1 MNQINQIDQTNQIN
15 PRPYPAEVRSPGGSL
30 MVQLPRVAYFS
41 MEIGLESGMPTYS
54 GGLGVLAGDTIRSAA
69 DLEVPMVAVSLLH
82 RRGYFFQRL
91 DAHGQQSEEPVAW
104 PVNDFAELIDGQA
117 TVDIEGRTVHVRA
130 WKYCVTGES
139 GHVVP
144 VYLLDT
150 NVDENQPWDRT
161 LTDVLYGGDD
171 HYRLCQEM
179 VLGVGGFRLLRVLGY
194 EDIRRFHMNE
204 GHAALLVLALGEEKL
219 AKQNQSDAISHE
231 LIETI
236 REECVFTTHTPVPA
250 GHDKFHETLAR
261 QVLGDRWWAILKAC
275 GVEETLNLTQLALRG
290 SLYVN
295 GVAMKHGE
303 VSHSMFPGYPI
314 HSITNGVHAV
324 TWTAPS
330 FQKLFDTH
338 LPDWRRDQLS
348 LRYAVSISTSDI
360 WGAHVEAKRTL
371 VEHVNRE
378 SNAGFDRDVLTIGF
392 ARRFAAYKR
401 AGLIFQDL
409 DRLKKIAREAG
420 AMQIVFAGKAHP
432 RDRDGKDLIARI
444 HEMRDALQGVI
455 AVSYLTNYDM
465 EVARMLCS
473 GVDVWLNTPLPP
485 MEASGTSGMKAAM
498 NGVPSLS
505 VLDGWWI
512 EGHLE
517 GVTGWS
523 IGDRVEAC
531 LEPQPGMDA
540 CHAAELCRKL
550 EEKVLP
556 CFYKDRERFIE
567 IMRHAIALNG
577 AFFNTQRMVAQYLHD
592 AYRLGQTRMPQSEG
606 SKGQ

>member
-1 MNQINQIDQTNQIN
+1 MAH
-15 PRPYPAEVRSPGGSL
+15 PPL
-30 MVQLPRVAYFS
+30 VAYFS
-41 MEIGLESGMPTYS
+41 MEIGLESGMPTYA
-54 GGLGVLAGDTIRSAA
+54 GGLGVLAGDTVRSAA
-69 DLEVPMVAVSLLH
+69 DLDVPMVAVSLLH
-82 RRGYFFQRL
+82 RRGYFFQRV
-91 DAHGQQSEEPVAW
+91 DAQGRQSEDPVAW
-104 PVNDFAELIDGQA
+104 PVNDFAEPIDEHA
-117 TVDIEGRTVHVRA
+117 TVDIEGRRVHIRA
-130 WKYCVTGES
+130 WHHLVKGES
-139 GHVVP
+139 GSVVP

-150 NVDENQPWDRT
+150 DVSENQPWDRT

-179 VLGVGGFRLLRVLGY
+179 VLGVGGFRLLRALGY
-194 EDIRRFHMNE
+194 QDIRRFHMNE

-219 AKQNQSDAISHE
+219 ASQTRSDSVSNE
-231 LIETI
+231 LIEAI
-236 REECVFTTHTPVPA
+236 REQCVFTTHTPVPA

-261 QVLGDRWWAILKAC
+261 PVLGDRWWAILKAC
-275 GVEETLNLTQLALRG
+275 GVGETLNLTQLALRG

-324 TWTAPS
+324 TWTVPS
-330 FQKLFDTH
+330 FQTLFDSH
-338 LPDWRRDQLS
+338 LPDWRRDPLS
-348 LRYAVSISTSDI
+348 LRYAVSIPTSGI
-360 WGAHVEAKRTL
+360 WTAHVQAKRTL

-392 ARRFAAYKR
+392 ARRFASYKR

-420 AMQIVFAGKAHP
+420 PMQIVFAGKAHP
-432 RDRDGKDLIARI
+432 RDQAGKDLIARI
-444 HEMRDALQGVI
+444 HEMRDALQGI
-455 AVSYLTNYDM
+455 IPVSYLTNYDM
-465 EVARMLCS
+465 EVAKMLCA

-517 GVTGWS
+517 DVTGWS

-531 LEPQPGMDA
+531 NEPQSGMDA
-540 CHAAELCRKL
+540 CHAAELYRKL

-556 CFYKDRERFIE
+556 CFYKEQERFVE

-577 AFFNTQRMVAQYLHD
+577 AFFNTQRMVAQYLHN
-592 AYRLGQTRMPQSEG
+592 AYRLGPASLPQSQG
-606 SKGQ
+606 LARH

>member
-1 MNQINQIDQTNQIN
+1 MPD
-15 PRPYPAEVRSPGGSL
+15 RVSPL
-30 MVQLPRVAYFS
+30 VAYFS

-69 DLEVPMVAVSLLH
+69 DLDVPMVAVSLIH

-91 DAHGQQSEEPVAW
+91 DVQGHQSEEPVIW
-104 PVNDFAELIDGQA
+104 PVDDFADLIDERA
-117 TVDIEGRTVHVRA
+117 TVDIESRTVHVRA
-130 WKYCVTGES
+130 WRYCVKGES

-150 NVDENQPWDRT
+150 DVSENQPWDRT

-179 VLGVGGFRLLRVLGY
+179 VLGVGGFRLLRALGY
-194 EDIRRFHMNE
+194 TDIRRFHMNE

-219 AKQNQSDAISHE
+219 AAQNQPDSISQE
-231 LIETI
+231 LIEAI
-236 REECVFTTHTPVPA
+236 REQCVFTTHTPVPA
-250 GHDKFHETLAR
+250 GHDKFPETLAR
-261 QVLGDRWWAILKAC
+261 HVLGDRWWAILKAC
-275 GVEETLNLTQLALRG
+275 GVEETLNLTELALRG
-290 SLYVN
+290 SRYVN

-348 LRYAVSISTSDI
+348 LRYAVGIPTSDI
-360 WGAHVEAKRTL
+360 WAAHVEAKRTL

-378 SNAGFDRDVLTIGF
+378 SNTGFDRDILTIGF

-409 DRLKKIAREAG
+409 DRLKKIVREAG
-420 AMQIVFAGKAHP
+420 PIQIVFAGKAHP
-432 RDRDGKDLIARI
+432 HDRDGKDLIAHI

-465 EVARMLCS
+465 EVAKMLCA

-531 LEPQPGMDA
+531 LEP
-540 CHAAELCRKL
+540 
-550 EEKVLP
+550 
-556 CFYKDRERFIE
+556 
-567 IMRHAIALNG
+567 
-577 AFFNTQRMVAQYLHD
+577 
-592 AYRLGQTRMPQSEG
+592 
-606 SKGQ
+606 

>member
-1 MNQINQIDQTNQIN
+1 
-15 PRPYPAEVRSPGGSL
+15 
-30 MVQLPRVAYFS
+30 MVPPPLVAYFS
-41 MEIGLESGMPTYS
+41 MEIGLESGMPTYA

-69 DLEVPMVAVSLLH
+69 DLEVSMVGVSLLH
-82 RRGYFFQRL
+82 RRGYFFQRV
-91 DAHGQQSEEPVAW
+91 DARGQQSEEPVAW
-104 PVNDFAELIDGQA
+104 PVGDFVDLIDERA
-117 TVDIEGRTVHVRA
+117 TVEIEGRTVLVRA
-130 WKYCVTGES
+130 WRYRVTGES

-150 NVDENQPWDRT
+150 DVSENQPWDRT

-171 HYRLCQEM
+171 RYRLCQEM
-179 VLGVGGFRLLRVLGY
+179 VLGVGGFRLLRALGY
-194 EDIRRFHMNE
+194 KDIRRFHLNE
-204 GHAALLVLALGEEKL
+204 GHAALLVLAIGDEKL
-219 AKQNQSDAISHE
+219 ASQNQSGVISNE

-236 REECVFTTHTPVPA
+236 REQCVFTTHTPVPA
-250 GHDKFHETLAR
+250 GHDKFPEKLAC
-261 QVLGDRWWAILKAC
+261 QVLGERWWAILKAF

-290 SLYVN
+290 SRYVN

-324 TWTAPS
+324 TWTVPS
-330 FQKLFDTH
+330 FQKLFDLH

-348 LRYAVSISTSDI
+348 LRYAVSIPTSGI
-360 WGAHVEAKRTL
+360 WAAHVEGKRTL
-371 VEHVNRE
+371 VEYVNRE
-378 SNAGFDRDVLTIGF
+378 SNAGFDREVLTIGF

-420 AMQIVFAGKAHP
+420 PIQIVFAGKAHP
-432 RDRDGKDLIARI
+432 RDHEGKDLIAHI

-455 AVSYLTNYDM
+455 QVSYLTNYDM
-465 EVARMLCS
+465 EVARMLCA

-498 NGVPSLS
+498 NGIPSLS

-523 IGDRVEAC
+523 IGDRVEAG
-531 LEPQPGMDA
+531 LEPQSGRDG
-540 CHAAELCRKL
+540 CHAVELYRKL
-550 EEKVLP
+550 EERVLP
-556 CFYKDRERFIE
+556 CFYKEHERFVE

-577 AFFNTQRMVAQYLHD
+577 AFFNSQRMVAQYLHD
-592 AYRLGQTRMPQSEG
+592 AYRLGPAPLPQSRG
-606 SKGQ
+606 SA

>member
-1 MNQINQIDQTNQIN
+1 
-15 PRPYPAEVRSPGGSL
+15 
-30 MVQLPRVAYFS
+30 MVAPPLVAYFS
-41 MEIGLESGMPTYS
+41 MEICLEAGMPTYS

-82 RRGYFFQRL
+82 RRGHFFQRL
-91 DAHGQQSEEPVAW
+91 DARGRQSEEPVAW
-104 PVNDFAELIDGQA
+104 PVNDFAELIDEQA

-130 WKYCVTGES
+130 WQYRVKGES

-150 NVDENQPWDRT
+150 DVSENQPWDRT

-179 VLGVGGFRLLRVLGY
+179 VLGVGGFRLLRALGY
-194 EDIRRFHMNE
+194 KDIRRFHMNE
-204 GHAALLVLALGEEKL
+204 GHAALLVLALGEEKM
-219 AKQNQSDAISHE
+219 ASQNQSDSISNE
-231 LIETI
+231 LIEAI
-236 REECVFTTHTPVPA
+236 REQCVFTTHTPVPA
-250 GHDKFHETLAR
+250 GHDKFPEKLAR
-261 QVLGDRWWAILKAC
+261 QVLGDRWWAILKSC

-290 SLYVN
+290 SRYVN

-303 VSHSMFPGYPI
+303 VSHGMFPGYPI

-348 LRYAVSISTSDI
+348 LRYAVGIPTSDI
-360 WGAHVEAKRTL
+360 WAAHVEAKRTL

-392 ARRFAAYKR
+392 ARRFAVYKR

-409 DRLKKIAREAG
+409 DRLKKIVLEAG
-420 AMQIVFAGKAHP
+420 PIQIVFAGKAHP
-432 RDRDGKDLIARI
+432 RDRDGKDLITHI
-444 HEMRDALQGVI
+444 HGMRDALQGAI

-465 EVARMLCS
+465 EVAKMLCA

-523 IGDRVEAC
+523 IGDRVVAC
-531 LEPQPGMDA
+531 LEPQSGMDD
-540 CHAAELCRKL
+540 CHAAELYRKL

-556 CFYKDRERFIE
+556 CFYSDRDRFIE

-577 AFFNTQRMVAQYLHD
+577 AFFNTQRMVAQYLHN
-592 AYRLGQTRMPQSEG
+592 AYRLGPANMSQSQG
-606 SKGQ
+606 FAGH

>member
-1 MNQINQIDQTNQIN
+1 
-15 PRPYPAEVRSPGGSL
+15 
-30 MVQLPRVAYFS
+30 MVQPPRVAYFS

-69 DLEVPMVAVSLLH
+69 DLEVAMVAVSLLH
-82 RRGYFFQRL
+82 RRGYFFQRV
-91 DAHGQQSEEPVAW
+91 DPHGQQSEEPVAW
-104 PVNDFAELIDGQA
+104 PVNDFVELIDEQA

-130 WKYCVTGES
+130 WRYRVKGES

-150 NVDENQPWDRT
+150 DVSENQPWDRT

-171 HYRLCQEM
+171 HYRLCQEV
-179 VLGVGGFRLLRVLGY
+179 VLGIGGLRLLRALGY
-194 EDIRRFHMNE
+194 RDIIRFHMNE
-204 GHAALLVLALGEEKL
+204 GHAALLVLALVEEKL
-219 AKQNQSDAISHE
+219 AVQGQAESVPAD
-231 LIETI
+231 LIDTV
-236 REECVFTTHTPVPA
+236 REQCVFTTHTPVPA
-250 GHDKFHETLAR
+250 GHDQFPEELALR
-261 QVLGDRWWAILKAC
+261 VLGDQRWARLKAC
-275 GVEETLNLTQLALRG
+275 GIEQRLNLTQLALRG

-303 VSHSMFPGYPI
+303 VSHGMFPGYPI
-314 HSITNGVHAV
+314 HSITNGVHVA

-348 LRYAVSISTSDI
+348 LRYAAGIPVADI
-360 WGAHVEAKRTL
+360 WAAHVEAKRTL

-401 AGLIFQDL
+401 AGLFFQDL

-420 AMQIVFAGKAHP
+420 PMQIVFAGKAHP
-432 RDRDGKDLIARI
+432 HDRDGKDLIAHI
-444 HEMRDALQGVI
+444 HEMRDALQGAI

-465 EVARMLCS
+465 EVAKMLCA

-531 LEPQPGMDA
+531 LEPQSGMDA
-540 CHAAELCRKL
+540 CHAAELFRKL

-567 IMRHAIALNG
+567 IMRHTIALNG
-577 AFFNTQRMVAQYLHD
+577 AFFNTQRMVGQYLHN
-592 AYRLGQTRMPQSEG
+592 AYRLGQAPMPQPSG
-606 SKGQ
+606 ST

>member
-1 MNQINQIDQTNQIN
+1 
-15 PRPYPAEVRSPGGSL
+15 
-30 MVQLPRVAYFS
+30 
-41 MEIGLESGMPTYS
+41 
-54 GGLGVLAGDTIRSAA
+54 
-69 DLEVPMVAVSLLH
+69 
-82 RRGYFFQRL
+82 
-91 DAHGQQSEEPVAW
+91 
-104 PVNDFAELIDGQA
+104 
-117 TVDIEGRTVHVRA
+117 
-130 WKYCVTGES
+130 
-139 GHVVP
+139 
-144 VYLLDT
+144 
-150 NVDENQPWDRT
+150 
-161 LTDVLYGGDD
+161 
-171 HYRLCQEM
+171 
-179 VLGVGGFRLLRVLGY
+179 
-194 EDIRRFHMNE
+194 
-204 GHAALLVLALGEEKL
+204 
-219 AKQNQSDAISHE
+219 
-231 LIETI
+231 
-236 REECVFTTHTPVPA
+236 
-250 GHDKFHETLAR
+250 
-261 QVLGDRWWAILKAC
+261 VLGDRWWAILKAC

-540 CHAAELCRKL
+540 CHAAELYRKL

-606 SKGQ
+606 SKGH